1 MTDFRDIIIKL
12 AFTIYSSPGVY
23 ALLLGSGISKD
34 AGIPTGWEITLDL
47 IRKIAIAEKAE
58 PKDLEKWYQERYHE
72 SPDYTKLLKKLTK
85 TSTDRANL
93 LRSYFQP
100 KAEERGEG
108 LKIPTL
114 AHKCIAILVKYGY
127 IRIILTTNFD
137 RLLEEALSEQG
148 ITPTI
153 ISTEDEMK
161 GAMPFVHNNCTII
174 KLHGDYMNTRIKN
187 TPEELAKYPKKVDKY
202 LDRVLDEFGLIICGW
217 SAEYDTALRNAL
229 YRRKNRRFP
238 IYWTVKD
245 KLNDEATRVSNHLIS
260 EQIPIE
266 SANQLFSQLLE
277 KVEALKDIEKP
288 HPLSFPLAITTTKR
302 YLSEEKYDIKLRDLV
317 IEETERIYTILNS
330 KHFEVEGIKLEKAI
344 FQNRMND
351 YEIAVNI
358 IMGILNTIVYYGKGK
373 YVDLITNTI
382 ERILWMPKDYRYRD
396 GLTWLKHYPA
406 LFLTYS
412 IGIIS
417 IATENYRALAA
428 LLLKTNYIE
437 NDEKKKA
444 IEVLNVNQVFYG
456 NYDKWVPYPDAEK
469 KKTPASEYMFK
480 IMNSL
485 LENNIPDEKKYEE
498 FFDIFEYLTGLIYVD
513 LMFEDVS
520 PENIRF
526 PIGRFS
532 WKYYGFGSGRGCPK
546 LINDFIENGLKQG
559 QDWPLLKTGFFKG
572 SVERFKECRDAYEYK
587 LKEIS
592 KSWF

>member
-1 MTDFRDIIIKL
+1 MSNFRDTIIKL

-23 ALLLGSGISKD
+23 ALLLGSGISRD
-34 AGIPTGWEITLDL
+34 AGILTGWEVTLDL
-47 IRKIAIAEKAE
+47 IRKIAATEKE
-58 PKDLEKWYQERYHE
+58 KPKDFEKWYQERYHE
-72 SPDYTKLLKKLTK
+72 SPDYTKLLKKLTI
-85 TSTDRANL
+85 TPTDRANL
-93 LRSYFQP
+93 LRSYFEP
-100 KAEERGEG
+100 KVEEREAG

-114 AHKCIAILVKYGY
+114 AHKCIAILIKYGY

-161 GAMPFVHNNCTII
+161 GAMPFVHSNCTII
-174 KLHGDYMNTRIKN
+174 KLHGDYMDTRIKN

-217 SAEYDTALRNAL
+217 SAKYDIALRDAL
-229 YRRKNRRFP
+229 YRRKNRRFST
-238 IYWTVKD
+238 YWTVKG
-245 KLNDEATRVSNHLIS
+245 KLYDEANKLSNHLIT

-266 SANQLFSQLLE
+266 SANKFFTQLLE

-288 HPLSFPLAITTTKR
+288 HPLTLPLAIVTTKK
-302 YLSEEKYDIKLRDLV
+302 YLSEGKYDIKLRDLV
-317 IEETERIYTILNS
+317 IEETEKVYSILNS
-330 KHFEVEGIKLEKAI
+330 KRFEVEGIKTEKEI
-344 FQNRMND
+344 FQKRMND
-351 YEIAVNI
+351 YEISVNI
-358 IMGILNTIVYYGKGK
+358 IMGILNTIAFYGQGK
-373 YVDLITNTI
+373 YVFLINNTI
-382 ERILWMPKDYRYRD
+382 ERILRIPKDYRYRD
-396 GLTWLKHYPA
+396 GLIWLKLYPA
-406 LFLTYS
+406 LLLSYS

-437 NDEKKKA
+437 NNEKKTA
-444 IEVLNVNQVFYG
+444 IEVLNVSQVFYG

-480 IMNSL
+480 IMKDL
-485 LENNIPDEKKYEE
+485 LKNNIPDEKNYEE

-520 PENIRF
+520 PESIRF
-526 PIGRFS
+526 PIGRFT
-532 WKYYGFGSGRGCPK
+532 WKYYGLGSGRKGFK
-546 LINDFIENGLKQG
+546 LINDLIENGLKQEKE
-559 QDWPLLKTGFFKG
+559 WALLKAGFFNS
-572 SVERFKECRDAYEYK
+572 SVERFKECHEAYESQ
-587 LKEIS
+587 LKEIG

>member
-1 MTDFRDIIIKL
+1 MADFRDIIIKV
-12 AFTIYSSPGVY
+12 AFTMYSSPGVY
-23 ALLLGSGISKD
+23 ALLLGSGISRD

-47 IRKIAIAEKAE
+47 IRKIAATEKAE
-58 PKDLEKWYQERYHE
+58 PKDLIKWYQERYHE
-72 SPDYTKLLKKLTK
+72 SPDYTKFLKKLTK

-93 LRSYFQP
+93 LRSYFEP
-100 KAEERGEG
+100 KAEEREEG

-153 ISTEDEMK
+153 ISTEDEMN

-174 KLHGDYMNTRIKN
+174 KLHGDYMDTRIKN

-202 LDRVLDEFGLIICGW
+202 FDRVLEEFGLIICGW

-229 YRRKNRRFP
+229 YRRKNRRFST
-238 IYWTVKD
+238 YWTVKD
-245 KLNDEATRVSNHLIS
+245 KLCDEATRVSNHLKA
-260 EQIPIE
+260 EQIPID
-266 SANQLFSQLLE
+266 SANKFFTQLLE

-288 HPLSFPLAITTTKR
+288 HPLTLPLAIATTKK
-302 YLSEEKYDIKLRDLV
+302 YLSEDKYDIKLRDLV
-317 IEETERIYTILNS
+317 IEETERVYAILNS
-330 KHFEVEGIKLEKAI
+330 KYFEAEGIKLEKAI

-351 YEIAVNI
+351 YEITVNI
-358 IMGILNTIVYYGKGK
+358 IMGILNTLVHYSKGK
-373 YVDLITNTI
+373 YVDLITKTI
-382 ERILWMPKDYRYRD
+382 ERILRMPKDYRYRD
-396 GLTWLKHYPA
+396 GLIWLKRYPA

-417 IATENYRALAA
+417 IATENYQALAA

-444 IEVLNVNQVFYG
+444 IEVLNVSQVFYG

-480 IMNSL
+480 IMKDL
-485 LENNIPDEKKYEE
+485 LKNNIPDEKNYEE
-498 FFDIFEYLTGLIYVD
+498 FFNIFEYLTGLIYVD

-526 PIGRFS
+526 PIGRFT
-532 WKYYGFGSGRGCPK
+532 WKYYGWGSGRKGSK
-546 LINDFIENGLKQG
+546 LINDLIENGLKQEKE
-559 QDWPLLKTGFFKG
+559 WALLKAGFFNS
-572 SVERFKECRDAYEYK
+572 SVERFKECHEAYESQ
-587 LKEIS
+587 LKEIG